1 MENVIITG
9 ADGFVGSY
17 TVQKFLDE
25 GKHVLALDM
34 LPEPKRL
41 QSHKNLQYLQCDI
54 SNEGEMRTKIEHDKY
69 DTFIHFAWAGSAG
82 PGRTD
87 FNLQMLNVQSTINC
101 VRTAKEIGCN
111 RFVGAGSIMEYEMED
126 STHTQ
131 GNKPSPSYIYSL
143 GKFIAH
149 SMSKIVAAEIGIDLL
164 WPMITNAYGVGEFSP
179 RFVNTT
185 LRKMINKEPLE
196 FTAGTQIYDFVYVSD
211 VAKAFYLVAEK
222 GKPFCEYMIGSG
234 NARPLKEF
242 IIEMVQSCAPDQI
255 AHFGN
260 VPYAGTILP
269 LNVYS
274 IKAIAEDCGFKP
286 DLSFAEG
293 TNKTME
299 WLKTV

>member
-1 MENVIITG
+1 MEKVIITG

-17 TVQKFLDE
+17 TVQKFLEE

-34 LPEPKRL
+34 PSGPKRL
-41 QSHKNLQYLQCDI
+41 HPHKNLQYIQCDI
-54 SNEGEMRTKIEHDKY
+54 SDVGEMLKKIEHDKY

-87 FNLQMLNVQSTINC
+87 YNLQMQNVRSTVDC
-101 VRTAKEIGCN
+101 VRAAKELGCK

-143 GKFIAH
+143 GKFVAH

-164 WPMITNAYGVGEFSP
+164 WPMITNAYGVGELSP
-179 RFVNTT
+179 RFVNST

-196 FTAGTQIYDFVYVSD
+196 FTSGTQIYDFVYVSD
-211 VAKAFYLVAEK
+211 VAKAFYLVAEN

-234 NARPLKEF
+234 NARPLKEL
-242 IIEMVQSCAPDQI
+242 ILEMVQSCAPDQT

-269 LNVYS
+269 IETYS
-274 IKAIAEDCGFKP
+274 TKPIVEDCGFKP
-286 DLSFAEG
+286 DFSFADG
-293 TNKTME
+293 TKKTME
-299 WLKTV
+299 WLRTL

>member
-1 MENVIITG
+1 MENIIITG

-17 TVQKFLDE
+17 TVQKFLEE
-25 GKHVLALDM
+25 GKHVLALDV
-34 LPEPKRL
+34 LSDPRRL
-41 QSHKNLQYLQCDI
+41 QSNENLQYLQCDI
-54 SNEGEMRTKIEHDKY
+54 SDAGEMLKKIEHDKY

-87 FNLQMLNVQSTINC
+87 YKLQMQNVQSTINC
-101 VRTAKEIGCN
+101 VRIAKELGCT

-131 GNKPSPSYIYSL
+131 GNRPSTSYIYSL

-149 SMSKIVAAEIGIDLL
+149 SMSKIVASEIGIDLL

-179 RFVNTT
+179 RFVNST
-185 LRKMINKEPLE
+185 LRRMINKEPLE
-196 FTAGTQIYDFVYVSD
+196 FTAGTQTYDFVYVSD

-234 NARPLKEF
+234 KARPLKDF
-242 IIEMVQSCAPDQI
+242 ILEMVEACAPDQTPI
-255 AHFGN
+255 FGN

-269 LNVYS
+269 LGTYS
-274 IKAIAEDCGFKP
+274 IKALEEDCGFSP
-286 DLSFAEG
+286 DWSFAEG
-293 TNKTME
+293 TKVTME
-299 WLKTV
+299 WLKTI